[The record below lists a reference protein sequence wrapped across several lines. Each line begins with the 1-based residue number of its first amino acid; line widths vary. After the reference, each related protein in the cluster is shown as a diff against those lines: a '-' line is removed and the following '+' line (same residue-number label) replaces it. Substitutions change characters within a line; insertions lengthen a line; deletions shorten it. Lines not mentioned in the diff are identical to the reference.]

1 MLITIYVSLLLFNC
15 GGQTIH
21 SPSATLKETGRPS
34 SVHIEAMAMLDV
46 NVGKYLEVKGDCSIN
61 DIFYNITNI
70 IEEKMA
76 LAQIDNNILNI
87 L

>member
-1 MLITIYVSLLLFNC
+1 MILKNVIKNRLKVYEEETYPLINYY
-15 GGQTIH
+15 H
-21 SPSATLKETGRPS
+21 SQ
-34 SVHIEAMAMLDV
+34 
-46 NVGKYLEVKGDCSIN
+46 GKYLEVKGDCSIN